1 MPKDLYSV
9 YFLESRKRVWSFLA
23 TAMGL
28 MVDLD
33 IGTEHLRWMGDIRFT
48 LGFIKGVAASRNHL
62 CRIKMRVVAEDKVEM
77 ARAAREWAAEVKG
90 KKVVGG
96 DVDPVVNGMKKLQV
110 NGGAGRTTE
119 AEHGK
124 SGDAEG
130 TEETVHGTANGHSAE
145 NDVGALADSKPIVTD
160 DTWTVIESGSKG
172 SVSKQQREVKA
183 ASTGRSG
190 GWIDGEGVMYA

>member
-9 YFLESRKRVWSFLA
+9 YFLQSQKRVWSFLA

-33 IGTEHLRWMGDIRFT
+33 IGTEHLRWMGDMRFT
-48 LGFIKGVAASRNHL
+48 LGFLKGVAVSRNHL
-62 CRIKMRVVAEDKVEM
+62 CRIKTRVVAEDKVEM

-90 KKVVGG
+90 KKVMGG
-96 DVDPVVNGMKKLQV
+96 GVDPVVNGMKKLQV
-110 NGGAGRTTE
+110 DGGVKRPPKAGDGNTDKAEPPNDVNEMANGN
-119 AEHGK
+119 
-124 SGDAEG
+124 SAEG
-130 TEETVHGTANGHSAE
+130 DT
-145 NDVGALADSKPIVTD
+145 GALPGTTPLVPDES
-160 DTWTVIESGSKG
+160 WTVIESGSKA